1 MPIRA
6 STVSNPIPA
15 SSNCCS
21 ASVCRTEFA
30 ALSLAYYTECAGGEL
45 ARASLF
51 GCSLPLQGIF
61 DRQRHAHTA
70 AHAEGGQAAARFALQ
85 HFVEQRDRDA
95 RSSAADGMAECDGA
109 TVDVELLAI
118 EMQLAIA
125 RQYLGGEGFIQFDQI
140 EVAELDAVFLFHFAD
155 GRHWPYAHEARIHAD
170 RSHGENSR
178 PRFQIIL
185 LNEFLASHDHSRCA
199 VGDTRRISSSN
210 GAGLGKNW
218 SQLGHLLHHGVWGP
232 VEK

>member
-21 ASVCRTEFA
+21 ASVCRTRFA
-30 ALSLAYYTECAGGEL
+30 ALSLAYYMECAGGEL

-85 HFVEQRDRDA
+85 HCVEQRHRDA
-95 RSSAADGMAECDGA
+95 RPRTANGMAERDGA

-118 EMQLAIA
+118 EMQLTVAG
-125 RQYLGGEGFIQFDQI
+125 QHLGGESF
-140 EVAELDAVFLFHFAD
+140 
-155 GRHWPYAHEARIHAD
+155 
-170 RSHGENSR
+170 
-178 PRFQIIL
+178 
-185 LNEFLASHDHSRCA
+185 
-199 VGDTRRISSSN
+199 
-210 GAGLGKNW
+210 
-218 SQLGHLLHHGVWGP
+218 
-232 VEK
+232 